1 MPADSPIVSARTI
14 RKNTALRH
22 FSLTGFMQKKRF
34 LLPFCPKKEGA
45 FAPNSLFS
53 PFSSLFLFTFCKISF
68 PKEEMRC

>member
-1 MPADSPIVSARTI
+1 MSADSLIVLASTI
-14 RKNTALRH
+14 RKNTALRY

-53 PFSSLFLFTFCKISF
+53 TFCSLFSFTFCKICF
-68 PKEEMRC
+68 QKEKMRC